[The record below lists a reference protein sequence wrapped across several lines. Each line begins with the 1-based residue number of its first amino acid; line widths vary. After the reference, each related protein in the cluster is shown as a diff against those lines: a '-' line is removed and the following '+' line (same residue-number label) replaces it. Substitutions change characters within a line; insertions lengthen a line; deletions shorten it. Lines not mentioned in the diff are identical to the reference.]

1 MFQKMLQGGSGGGGK
16 IVNDDYENSNISLSP
31 SKSITIQ
38 VNGDKGTIIGIS
50 YITMVSAKLRIS
62 SWEIDYSSN
71 AIKVLIQNTST
82 GSTQKGT
89 LKIGIIYSSEVS

>member
-16 IVNDDYENSNISLSP
+16 IVQDDYENSNISLSP
-31 SKSITIQ
+31 SESTTIQ

-50 YITMVSAKLRIS
+50 YIQMVSLKLIIL

-71 AIKVLIQNTST
+71 AIKVSIRNTSS
-82 GSTQKGT
+82 GSTQSGT
-89 LKIGIIYSSEVS
+89 LKISIIYSS

>member
-1 MFQKMLQGGSGGGGK
+1 MWQKILQGGGGGGGK

-31 SKSITIQ
+31 SASTVIQ

-50 YITMVSAKLRIS
+50 YIPMESVKLIIS

-71 AIKVLIQNTST
+71 TITVSIRNTST
-82 GSTQKGT
+82 GSTQGGT
-89 LKIGIIYSSEVS
+89 LKIGIVYSS